1 VADRLKDYRRKRD
14 ALTTPEP
21 SGEAASSG
29 RSESGAPEGRDPAA
43 AGRFVVQEHHATRL
57 HWDLRLEHDG
67 VAVSWAVPN
76 GIPEDP
82 KDNRL
87 AVHTEDHPLEYLEFE
102 GEIPKGSYGAGTM
115 RIWDRGT
122 YEEHKFDDD
131 KVEITFHGERLDG
144 RYGLFPLKKRKG
156 EPPGKDWMIHRMDP
170 PSDPTRQLMPQQLKP
185 MLARAGSL
193 PRDDDRWAYEIK
205 WDGVRALVY
214 SEPGRIR
221 FESRNGNDIT
231 AGYPELRAL
240 NRALSSHS
248 AILDGEI
255 VAFEESDSHP
265 PRPSFARL
273 QRRMHVRGESTV
285 RRLAKDV
292 PVAYIAFDLL
302 WLDGHAL
309 FELTYAQR
317 RELLK
322 DLELEGP
329 AWRTPDHVVGD
340 GAAVLAASLEAGLE
354 GVVAKKLDS
363 HYEPGRRSPNWLK
376 VKNVRREDVVVGGWV
391 PGSGKRTDRI
401 GALLVGVIQD
411 GALRFAG
418 RVGTGFT
425 EDELDRLSNVLER
438 REDSPFQANDGPK
451 PPRESVFVEP
461 TRVAEVEFTEW
472 TSDGVM
478 RHPSYKGLREEAPQ
492 SAFLDAGKP
501 VRDGVEVKIG
511 GRTLKLT
518 NLDKVLYPE
527 VGFRKRDVIEYL
539 VGVAPAILPH
549 LEGRPLTRK
558 RYPNG
563 VDDKFFFEKQCPS
576 HRPEWVK
583 VAPIELSKKTV
594 EFCLCEDLPTL
605 VWLGNLAALELHTS
619 LSRAVPIER
628 PTAMVF
634 DLDPGPPATI
644 VDCCRVAL
652 ILHGMFENLGLK
664 AFPKTSGNKG
674 MQLYVPLNVPDAT
687 YEKTKGFSR
696 AVAETLEAGEPDLV
710 VSRMAKALRGG
721 KVFIDYSQNDEH
733 KTTVNVYSLRARERP
748 TVSTPLEWDEVRAC
762 LDSGDPQQLVFEA
775 GQVIERVAER
785 GDLFAPVLS
794 LVQEIPALG

>member
-1 VADRLKDYRRKRD
+1 MADRLKDYRRKRD
-14 ALTTPEP
+14 ASATPEP
-21 SGEAASSG
+21 SGDSSPEASPAPPTG
-29 RSESGAPEGRDPAA
+29 RRY
-43 AGRFVVQEHHATRL
+43 VVQEHHATRL

-67 VAVSWAVPN
+67 VAVSWAIPN

-102 GEIPKGSYGAGTM
+102 GDIPKGSYGAGTM

-122 YEEHKFDDD
+122 YEEHKFDAD
-131 KVEITFHGERLDG
+131 KVEITFHGERLEG
-144 RYGLFPLKKRKG
+144 RYGLFPLRKRKG

-170 PSDPTRQLMPQQLKP
+170 ATDPTREPMPANLRP

-193 PRDDDRWAYEIK
+193 PSADADWAYEIK

-231 AGYPELRAL
+231 GGYPELRAL
-240 NRALSSHS
+240 NRALSSHA

-255 VAFEESDSHP
+255 VAFDERG
-265 PRPSFARL
+265 RPSFGRL
-273 QRRMHVRGESTV
+273 QQRMHVRGESAV
-285 RRLAKDV
+285 RRLAKEV
-292 PVAYIAFDLL
+292 PVAYVAFDLL

-309 FELTYAQR
+309 FDLTYAER
-317 RELLK
+317 RELLTA
-322 DLELEGP
+322 LELEGR

-340 GAAVLAASLEAGLE
+340 GAAVLAASLENGLE

-363 HYEPGRRSPNWLK
+363 TYEPGRRSPCWLK
-376 VKNVRREDVVVGGWV
+376 IKNVRREDVVVGGWV
-391 PGSGKRTDRI
+391 PGTGKRTDRI
-401 GALLVGVIQD
+401 GALLVGVEED
-411 GALRFAG
+411 GKLRFAG

-425 EDELDRLSNVLER
+425 EAELDRLAQVLER
-438 REDSPFQANDGPK
+438 RDDSPFAEGDGPK
-451 PPRESVFVEP
+451 PPRESVFAQP

-492 SAFLDAGKP
+492 SAFLDAGTP
-501 VRDGVEVKIG
+501 VRDGVEVRVG
-511 GRTLKLT
+511 ERTLKLT
-518 NLDKVLYPE
+518 NLDKILYPA
-527 VGFRKRDVIEYL
+527 VGFTKRDVIEYL
-539 VGVAPAILPH
+539 VHVAPALLPH

-563 VDDKFFFEKQCPS
+563 VDDKFFFEKQTPS
-576 HRPEWVK
+576 HRPEWVR
-583 VAPIELSKKTV
+583 VAPIELSKKVV
-594 EFCLCEDLPTL
+594 EFTLCDDLPTL

-644 VDCCRVAL
+644 VECCRVAL
-652 ILHGMFENLGLK
+652 ILQGMFENLGLK

-674 MQLYVPLNVPDAT
+674 MQVYVPLNTSDAT
-687 YEKTKGFSR
+687 YERTKGFSR
-696 AVAETLEAGEPDLV
+696 AVAETLEAGEPELV

-733 KTTVNVYSLRARERP
+733 KTTVSVYSLRARERP

-762 LDSGDPQQLVFEA
+762 LDSGDPDDLVFDA
-775 GQVIERVAER
+775 RQVLDRVAEH

-794 LVQEIPALG
+794 LVQQVPSLG